1 MKEFL
6 EDLRFLKERCG
17 NSYIMALLSNRG
29 IHCLLFYRLSHL
41 LYRYRIPL
49 LPLILTRIIQI
60 VYGVDIDYRA
70 QLKGGIII
78 VHGIGL
84 VIGSGVIIKSKVT
97 LFHQVTIGVRGGE
110 NKDMGFAIIEQNCTI
125 YTGAKILGSITI
137 GENSIIGANVVVTKD
152 IPINSIV
159 TTDTKLL
166 IRERQ
171 IKL

>member
-1 MKEFL
+1 
-6 EDLRFLKERCG
+6 
-17 NSYIMALLSNRG
+17 
-29 IHCLLFYRLSHL
+29 
-41 LYRYRIPL
+41 
-49 LPLILTRIIQI
+49 

-70 QLKGGIII
+70 QLEGGIII

-97 LFHQVTIGVRGGE
+97 LFHQVTIGVRGE
-110 NKDMGFAIIEQNCTI
+110 NKDLGFATVDENCTI
-125 YTGAKILGSITI
+125 YAGAKILGSIII
-137 GENSIIGANVVVTKD
+137 GKNSIIGANVVVTKD
-152 IPINSIV
+152 IPTNSIV

>member
-6 EDLRFLKERCG
+6 EDLRFLKEKCG

-41 LYRYRIPL
+41 LYKYRVPL

-70 QLKGGIII
+70 QLEGGIII

-84 VIGSGVIIKSKVT
+84 VIGSGVFIKNKVT

-110 NKDMGFAIIEQNCTI
+110 NKDIGFATIEENCTI
-125 YTGAKILGSITI
+125 YAGAKILGSITI
-137 GENSIIGANVVVTKD
+137 GKNSIIGANVVVTKN
-152 IPINSIV
+152 IPTDSIV
-159 TTDTKLL
+159 TTDTKLV
-166 IRERQ
+166 IRKRYT
-171 IKL
+171 KL

>member
-29 IHCLLFYRLSHL
+29 IHCLLFYRLSHF
-41 LYRYRIPL
+41 LYMYRIPL

-70 QLKGGIII
+70 QLGGGIII

-84 VIGSGVIIKSKVT
+84 VIGSGFIIKNKVT

-110 NKDMGFAIIEQNCTI
+110 NKDIGFATIEENCTI

-137 GENSIIGANVVVTKD
+137 GKNSIIGANVVVTKN
-152 IPINSIV
+152 IPTDSIV
-159 TTDTKLL
+159 TTNTKLV
-166 IRERQ
+166 IRNRN
-171 IKL
+171 KL

>member
-1 MKEFL
+1 MKNFL

-41 LYRYRIPL
+41 LYKYKIPL

-70 QLKGGIII
+70 QLEGGIII
-78 VHGIGL
+78 VH

-97 LFHQVTIGVRGGE
+97 LFHQVTIGVRGGR
-110 NKDMGFAIIEQNCTI
+110 I
-125 YTGAKILGSITI
+125 KI
-137 GENSIIGANVVVTKD
+137 
-152 IPINSIV
+152 
-159 TTDTKLL
+159 
-166 IRERQ
+166 
-171 IKL
+171 

>member
-41 LYRYRIPL
+41 LYKYRIPL
-49 LPLILTRIIQI
+49 LPLIFTRIIQI

-70 QLKGGIII
+70 QLEGGIII
-78 VHGIGL
+78 V
-84 VIGSGVIIKSKVT
+84 
-97 LFHQVTIGVRGGE
+97 QVTIGVRGGE
-110 NKDMGFAIIEQNCTI
+110 SSDIGFATIEKNCTI
-125 YTGAKILGSITI
+125 YTGAKILGSVII
-137 GENSIIGANVVVTKD
+137 GKNSIIGANVVVTKN
-152 IPINSIV
+152 IPANSIV
-159 TTDTKLL
+159 TADTKLL